1 MALISIQNLDFGYD
15 GAAEKVFDGVSFQMD
30 TAWRLGLVGRNGR
43 GKTTLLRLLQ
53 GQLEHGG
60 SISSPCLFD
69 YFPMHIPD
77 EDETVLKYCES
88 SIPHFEQ
95 WRLMKEL
102 SLLDVD
108 EGAVYR
114 SISTLSG
121 GERTK
126 LLLAV
131 LFMQEEHF
139 LLIDEP
145 TNHLDL
151 EGRQVLAAYLKRK
164 SGFILVSHDRSFL
177 DESVDHILSINPTS
191 ITVTKGD
198 YSSFAASKE
207 RQDAFEL
214 AENQKL
220 RKEAKRLDEAAKQTA
235 RWSDKIE
242 ATKIGTHAA
251 DRGFIGAKSAKMMKR
266 SKVTEQRRESARD
279 EATSL
284 LHNIEATAALK
295 LHPLAHHKR
304 PLLEGKHL
312 ALYYGET
319 CITQGIDFKL
329 ENGAITAVT
338 GKNGAGKSTLLK
350 LLLGQNIAHT
360 GELLRPVQCT
370 VSYVPQDTSFLVGA
384 LDDYIEQRA
393 VDRTLTKAIL
403 RKLGFSR
410 PQFELPMERY
420 SAGQRKK
427 VLLAASLAEPAHLY
441 VWDEPLNYVD
451 LISRLQIEALLK
463 EFSPTM
469 VLVEHDRAF
478 LESVN
483 SNTIR
488 LERC

>member
-114 SISTLSG
+114 PISTLSG

-177 DESVDHILSINPTS
+177 DESVNHILSINPTS

-279 EATSL
+279 EAASL
-284 LHNIEATAALK
+284 LHNIEETAALK

-338 GKNGAGKSTLLK
+338 GKNGTGKSTLLK

>member
-1 MALISIQNLDFGYD
+1 MALISIQNLDFGYN
-15 GAAEKVFDGVSFQMD
+15 GAAEKVFDGVSFRMD
-30 TAWRLGLVGRNGR
+30 TTWRLGLVGRNGR

-53 GQLEHGG
+53 GQYEHGG
-60 SISSPCLFD
+60 TISSPCLFD
-69 YFPMHIPD
+69 YFPMEIPD
-77 EDETVLKYCES
+77 ETETVLEYCEGNV
-88 SIPHFEQ
+88 PDFEL

-108 EGAVYR
+108 EGAVCR
-114 SISTLSG
+114 SINTLSG

-151 EGRQVLAAYLKRK
+151 EGRKVLAEYLRRK

-177 DESVDHILSINPTS
+177 DESVNHILSINPAS

-198 YSSFAASKE
+198 YSSFAAGKE

-220 RKEAKRLDEAAKQTA
+220 RKEVKRLDEAAKQTA
-235 RWSDKIE
+235 RWSDRVE
-242 ATKIGTHAA
+242 ASKIGTHAA
-251 DRGFIGAKSAKMMKR
+251 DRGFIGSKSAKMMKR

-279 EATSL
+279 EAAGL
-284 LHNIEATAALK
+284 MHNIEETAALK
-295 LHPLAHHKR
+295 LHPLEHHKR
-304 PLLEGKHL
+304 PLMEGKNL
-312 ALYYGET
+312 ALYYDDT
-319 CITQGIDFKL
+319 CISQGIDFRL
-329 ENGAITAVT
+329 ENGTITAVT

-350 LLLGQNIAHT
+350 LLLGQDICYT
-360 GELLRPVQCT
+360 GELLCPAQCT
-370 VSYVPQDTSFLVGA
+370 VSYVPQDTFFLAGS
-384 LDDYIEQRA
+384 LDEYIEERA
-393 VDRTLTKAIL
+393 VDQTLTKAIL

-410 PQFELPMERY
+410 SQFELPMERY

-469 VLVEHDRAF
+469 MLVEHDRAF
-478 LESVN
+478 LDSVDCKY
-483 SNTIR
+483 IQ